1 MVELKAKR
9 HLKAIRKFEVSVPSN
24 IAENRVNLLND
35 GVAQCYPDNE
45 LYFTTV
51 QEQYPMIE
59 IDLKMTRIVKGVV
72 IYLRVDALAP
82 ELDGK
87 GSCVSNQ
94 RNYSWKHGRELKLYN
109 RVFARLCRLLINM
122 LLTLLTNKIR
132 NSHNFRSN
140 TVDSYC
146 IFTIIC

>member
-1 MVELKAKR
+1 
-9 HLKAIRKFEVSVPSN
+9 LKAIRKFEVSVPSN

-59 IDLKMTRIVKGVV
+59 IDLKMTRIVKGVI
-72 IYLRVDALAP
+72 IYLRDDALAP

-87 GSCVSNQ
+87 SSCVFTRYYIS
-94 RNYSWKHGRELKLYN
+94 HGKLYQIEYKYLVKTQETNLKLYN
-109 RVFARLCRLLINM
+109 RVIVPP
-122 LLTLLTNKIR
+122 TNQHISVTHKNDIK
-132 NSHNFRSN
+132 HLQ
-140 TVDSYC
+140 
-146 IFTIIC
+146 FT

>member
-9 HLKAIRKFEVSVPSN
+9 HLKAIRKFEVSFPSN

-35 GVAQCYPDNE
+35 GVAQCFPDNE

-59 IDLKMTRIVKGVV
+59 IDLKMTRIVRGVI
-72 IYLRVDALAP
+72 IYLRDDALAP

-87 GSCVSNQ
+87 SSCVFT
-94 RNYSWKHGRELKLYN
+94 RYSVSHGKLYQ
-109 RVFARLCRLLINM
+109 I
-122 LLTLLTNKIR
+122 
-132 NSHNFRSN
+132 H
-140 TVDSYC
+140 
-146 IFTIIC
+146 TIILPD

>member
-9 HLKAIRKFEVSVPSN
+9 HLKAIRKFEVSFPSN

-35 GVAQCYPDNE
+35 GVAQCFPDNE

-59 IDLKMTRIVKGVV
+59 IDLKMTRIVRGVI
-72 IYLRVDALAP
+72 IYLRDDALAP

-87 GSCVSNQ
+87 SSCV
-94 RNYSWKHGRELKLYN
+94 
-109 RVFARLCRLLINM
+109 
-122 LLTLLTNKIR
+122 
-132 NSHNFRSN
+132 
-140 TVDSYC
+140 
-146 IFTIIC
+146 FTIIC